1 MIQNPPEEFLHY
13 VWRTKNFDHHRLAIV
28 GGESLEIISYGN
40 YNTDAG
46 PDFLNASIKIDNI
59 VWAGHIEM
67 HVFSSDW
74 HKHKHSNDLAYDNV
88 ILHVVWDNDTVI
100 LNKSVQNIPSLVLSH
115 RVATSLLSKYSALI
129 RSQSWIPCENF
140 IREVPEITKSS
151 MLNRLI
157 AERLTFKAENILS
170 LNDENNGDFL
180 ETIYQV
186 LSWSF
191 GLTVNADSFLSLAKS
206 LPYNMLSKH
215 KDSLFQLEALL
226 LGQSGLLENST
237 LDDPYIHELKKEYR
251 FLQSKFSLVPMK
263 AVAWKFMRMR
273 PSGFPTVR
281 IAQLALF
288 IHQNIRLDAFFK
300 ESAENSIFSAL
311 DLVPGGFWSNHYT
324 LNDVSIVREKPLGG
338 DKKNSIIINAIAP
351 LLFAF
356 GIYKGSDQYK
366 EKSMSLL
373 ESVAAEKNNIIN
385 KWKTLNTKP
394 SNAADS
400 QALLHLKKHYCDHF
414 QCLSCSIG
422 HSILKN

>member
-74 HKHKHSNDLAYDNV
+74 HKHKHSNDVAYDNV
-88 ILHVVWDNDTVI
+88 ILHVVWDNDIAI
-100 LNKSVQNIPSLVLSH
+100 LNNSVQNIPSLVLSQ

-129 RSQSWIPCENF
+129 RSRSWIPCENF

-170 LNDENNGDFL
+170 LNDENDGDFL